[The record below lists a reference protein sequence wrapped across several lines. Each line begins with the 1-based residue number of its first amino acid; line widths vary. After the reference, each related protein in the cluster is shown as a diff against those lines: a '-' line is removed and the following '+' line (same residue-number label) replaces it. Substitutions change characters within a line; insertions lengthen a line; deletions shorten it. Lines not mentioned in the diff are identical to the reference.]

1 MQNETSNI
9 EGIKNY
15 SVAELRSVS
24 AGDRH
29 AVRDE
34 AMRRHNNVAKRFSKL
49 QKELAELEALLK
61 DVI

>member
-1 MQNETSNI
+1 MQNETSNLK
-9 EGIKNY
+9 GIKNY
-15 SVAELRSVS
+15 SVVELRSV
-24 AGDRH
+24 AADDRH

-34 AMRRHNNVAKRFSKL
+34 AMRRHNLVAKRFSKL